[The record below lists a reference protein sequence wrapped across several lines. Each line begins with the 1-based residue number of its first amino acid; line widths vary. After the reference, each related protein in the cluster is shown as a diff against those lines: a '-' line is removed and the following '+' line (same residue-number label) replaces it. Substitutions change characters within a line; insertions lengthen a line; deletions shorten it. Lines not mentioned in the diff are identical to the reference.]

1 MRGLIGKRSLRLAME
16 RMERAEAEVARSLR
30 TGCPVAA
37 REASIGILGLA
48 AAHGDAVADAMNKWL
63 SANACSLW
71 AGRVPAELVHRM
83 VDRVSAVAQRA
94 RRLRA
99 EAELTA
105 KGLPKARAAQARARR
120 VAAARAAERE
130 AARAAAEASEAVRQW
145 RPDMLTAEIVERDRS
160 GLVVLRGA
168 AEVPAWTRL
177 AGVEPW
183 MAEAGRVYAAL
194 VERCDSPGAPSTLG
208 RVDGGRWGGG
218 CATDG
223 RLHRA
228 RLLAACRAALGEG
241 EALSVRRP
249 AVRGDAA
256 VPEGRRFVARRAEGE
271 MLPGRRPVLRRDLA
285 DAVLVGGASLA
296 EVLGAHGWTGQGDPF
311 VRLRDALLLV
321 LRDLADAL
329 GRRERPAR
337 ADCA

>member
-1 MRGLIGKRSLRLAME
+1 MRGLTPEASGALSDWLIARGHGVGAVWCDRRQRSVVQGHEGEAQIAWALARAMSGRLRQVAAAHGRKAALVALVAVDWCWPGAVGQDMLAQAASAVHDGWD
-16 RMERAEAEVARSLR
+16 ERAAFEARLFEVLLV
-30 TGCPVAA
+30 PVAA
-37 REASIGILGLA
+37 RG
-48 AAHGDAVADAMNKWL
+48 
-63 SANACSLW
+63 
-71 AGRVPAELVHRM
+71 
-83 VDRVSAVAQRA
+83 DRV
-94 RRLRA
+94 
-99 EAELTA
+99 
-105 KGLPKARAAQARARR
+105 
-120 VAAARAAERE
+120 
-130 AARAAAEASEAVRQW
+130 
-145 RPDMLTAEIVERDRS
+145 TAEIVERDRS

-228 RLLAACRAALGEG
+228 RLLAACRAALGDG

-296 EVLGAHGWTGQGDPF
+296 EVLGAHGWG
-311 VRLRDALLLV
+311 RDGRPREDLCAALVVV

>member
-1 MRGLIGKRSLRLAME
+1 MRKLSAGDA
-16 RMERAEAEVARSLR
+16 ARSR
-30 TGCPVAA
+30 
-37 REASIGILGLA
+37 
-48 AAHGDAVADAMNKWL
+48 
-63 SANACSLW
+63 
-71 AGRVPAELVHRM
+71 LV
-83 VDRVSAVAQRA
+83 
-94 RRLRA
+94 
-99 EAELTA
+99 
-105 KGLPKARAAQARARR
+105 
-120 VAAARAAERE
+120 
-130 AARAAAEASEAVRQW
+130 
-145 RPDMLTAEIVERDRS
+145 TAEIVERDRS

-241 EALSVRRP
+241 EALSVRRV
-249 AVRGDAA
+249 AVRGDAE
-256 VPEGRRFVARRAEGE
+256 VPEGRRFVARRAGGE
-271 MLPGRRPVLRRDLA
+271 MLPGRRAVLRRDLA

-296 EVLGAHGWTGQGDPF
+296 EVLGAHGWGRDGRPRED
-311 VRLRDALLLV
+311 LREALVLV
-321 LRDLADAL
+321 LRDLADAQ
-329 GRRERPAR
+329 GRRERAPR